1 MSEKASKQ
9 EETVLH
15 SWDGSV
21 HVLTNP
27 SAWSGVALSLG
38 VGALAMGILFTFI
51 SKSIKGL
58 YLAAAIFGVLMSI
71 FVIVGGIIDIFG
83 GFRVNFIL
91 TNMGLRSISGKGAKV
106 AANTAIVG
114 GMLAGNIVAMGTGK
128 LAESGQNVYISYNE
142 VTRIKGCFR
151 RRYILVRGDWS
162 QKPIGLYCNKEN
174 FTSVL
179 HLLQTSCSSAEFIGL
194 NQSI

>member
-1 MSEKASKQ
+1 MSEKDSIQ

-15 SWDGSV
+15 SWESSV

-38 VGALAMGILFTFI
+38 GGALGLGILFTFI

-58 YLAAAIFGVLMSI
+58 YVAAAIFGGLMCI
-71 FVIVGGIIDIFG
+71 FVLVGGIIDIFG

-91 TNMGLRSISGKGAKV
+91 TNLGLRSISGKGAR
-106 AANTAIVG
+106 AAAGAAVVG
-114 GMLAGNIVAMGTGK
+114 GIIAGNLAAIGAGK
-128 LAESGQNVYISYNE
+128 LAESEQNIFIPYNE
-142 VTRIKGCFR
+142 VTKVKVNQR

-162 QKPIGLYCNKEN
+162 QKPIGLYCNNDNFASVLLILKEN
-174 FTSVL
+174 
-179 HLLQTSCSSAEFIGL
+179 CSSAQIIG
-194 NQSI
+194 